1 MSFGYARNS
10 GIHSLRDYG
19 DALHKYESTTDI
31 RGRVEEP
38 KRPLGHRKSI
48 DSYSIRKLDN
58 GDIECVCY
66 KTPVVTFHTDG
77 TITLKHDGWASQTTV
92 NFINDVTGLMACIFD
107 HSICVSTYPK
117 GEYFRMDR
125 DEPFKMAKDEFG
137 YWRPVEVKQEFIHH
151 IRRKESNIVI
161 RKYAEVF
168 EYLERM
174 RKLRHDGER
183 AVFTKE
189 EIEQTFGDAKD
200 NYARRL
206 DISLDTHFVSA
217 PNLYTNFKS
226 WIDDQ
231 SEDKHLSYYKVM
243 LVLVNTVAWLDWHT
257 EERRMKSVHWE
268 EAKNKLK
275 NMIWGFN
282 RDQVF
287 KPIAVQAGMVR
298 RDTYGRFFDG
308 TWDKYHDLTLLSTSE
323 TTQKNT

>member
-10 GIHSLRDYG
+10 GIHALRDYG

-31 RGRVEEP
+31 RGRKEEP

-48 DSYSIRKLDN
+48 DSYSIRKLEN

-66 KTPVVTFHTDG
+66 RTPVVTFHTDN
-77 TITLKHDGWASQTTV
+77 TISLVAGGWASQTTV
-92 NFINDVTGLMACIFD
+92 NFINDVTGLMACVFD
-107 HSICVSTYPK
+107 HSICVSTAPK
-117 GEYFRMDR
+117 GEYFRMDSQ
-125 DEPFKMAKDEFG
+125 EPFKMAKDEHG
-137 YWRPVEVKQEFIHH
+137 YWRPVDVKKEFIHH

-168 EYLERM
+168 EYLDRM
-174 RKLRHDGER
+174 RKLRQDGER
-183 AVFTKE
+183 AIFTKE
-189 EIEQTFGDAKD
+189 EISQTFGDQSD
-200 NYARRL
+200 GNLRRV
-206 DISLDTHFVSA
+206 DICLDTHLSSA

-243 LVLVNTVAWLDWHT
+243 LVLVNSVAWLDWHT

-268 EAKNKLK
+268 EAKTRLK
-275 NMIWGFN
+275 NMIWGYY

-287 KPIAVQAGMVR
+287 KPIEVQAGMVR
-298 RDTYGRFFDG
+298 RNTYGRFFGG